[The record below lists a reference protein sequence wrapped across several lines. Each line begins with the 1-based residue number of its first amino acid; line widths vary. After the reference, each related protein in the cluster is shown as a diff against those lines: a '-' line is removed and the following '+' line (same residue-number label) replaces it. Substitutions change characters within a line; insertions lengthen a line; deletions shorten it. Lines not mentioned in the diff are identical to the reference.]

1 MKKRVLVMLMLFTMM
16 FSLFAS
22 THLSVPLGHRVYTIL
37 ASAETRGIIDPVST
51 VRPYP
56 RSVVVRNLEAMLQHP
71 GLSTNER
78 LEVMQIL
85 QEFEVSYASP
95 QTFSE
100 LLQQGSY
107 RSYWE
112 QYKIGVAFG
121 VDAES
126 TLTHSLTNQGMYD
139 SRNSIRA
146 YMKGDM
152 FDFLSFQMDFGL
164 LLDRLDSRLFLL
176 NDFTFESE
184 GKYDSIFNV
193 TEDNRFYYGQSLEPE
208 ISLQFLD
215 GNLQLRWASIQRDW
229 GVGRNNLM
237 ISGSAR
243 SFEGIETAVKFAPWL
258 NYQFITGS
266 LGKFQT
272 NAYIDTPVNTTFFDD
287 YFIRDE
293 MQETKLNNNFSAHRV
308 EVNLPWNLS
317 FGIYE
322 SVVYRKRFEL
332 AYLNPLSILMFQQ
345 INVGDFDN
353 MLAGLDAQWRI
364 PGVMRLYGAMGTT
377 EMNDIHLNRFFKAP
391 RNVIAFQAGT
401 DINIP
406 IGNFSM
412 LTLQYTNLGPF
423 FYTHYP
429 VKVDYDGDGTAD
441 EIYEVMYVNKGQN
454 LGYPL
459 RPNSDEILL
468 SGAFGFGEGWDGTIT
483 AKYQRRSGQY
493 GSNMGEYMI
502 YRAADAGAYDDKNF
516 NDNIIE
522 KVFGLELTVS
532 KKMKDYPISLT
543 ASYILNMQTERNR
556 GDATRYWVPD
566 DPDTKTVN
574 EEHITTD
581 SSEARAIPIQYT
593 PTGPWSPLDYTHAVR
608 LGVKIWK

>member
-1 MKKRVLVMLMLFTMM
+1 MKKHILIVLILFTSLI
-16 FSLFAS
+16 SLFAS

-37 ASAETRGIIDPVST
+37 ASAETRGIIDHIST
-51 VRPYP
+51 VKPYT
-56 RSVVVRNLEAMLQHP
+56 RSVVASNLNTILQHP
-71 GLSTNER
+71 ALSSGER
-78 LEVMQIL
+78 LEVEQML
-85 QEFEVSYASP
+85 VNLKVSFESP
-95 QTFSE
+95 QTSSE
-100 LLQQGSY
+100 LLQRGSY
-107 RSYWE
+107 ASYWE
-112 QYKIGVAFG
+112 KYKLGVAFG
-121 VDAES
+121 VDVES
-126 TLTHSLTNQGMYD
+126 SLTHSLTTRGMYD

-176 NDFTFESE
+176 NDFTFKSE
-184 GKYDSIFNV
+184 GKYDSIFNAM
-193 TEDNRFYYGQSLEPE
+193 EDNRFYYGQSLEPE

-258 NYQFITGS
+258 NYQFIAGS

-272 NAYIDTPVNTTFFDD
+272 NSYIDTPENSTLFDD

-293 MQETKLNNNFSAHRV
+293 MQGTKLNNNFSAHRV

-322 SVVYRKRFEL
+322 SVIYRKRFEL

-353 MLAGLDAQWRI
+353 MFAGVDVQWRI
-364 PGVMRLYGAMGTT
+364 PGVMRLYGAMATT
-377 EMNDIHLNRFFKAP
+377 EMNDIKPNRFFKAP
-391 RNVIAFQAGT
+391 RNVMAFQAGT

-406 IGNFSM
+406 FGNFSM
-412 LTLQYTNLGPF
+412 LTVQYTNLGPF

-429 VKVDYDGDGTAD
+429 VKLSHTDGTIAD
-441 EIYEVMYVNKGQN
+441 EIYDVMYVNKGQN

-459 RPNSDEILL
+459 RPNSDEILV
-468 SGAFGFGEGWDGTIT
+468 SGAFGFGSGWDASVT

-493 GSNMGEYMI
+493 GSKMDEYMI
-502 YRAADAGAYDDKNF
+502 YQASAAGAYDDKNF
-516 NDNIIE
+516 NDNLIE
-522 KVFGLELTVS
+522 KVLGLELAVS
-532 KKMKDYPISLT
+532 KKMKDYPVSFS
-543 ASYILNMQTERNR
+543 ASYILNMQTERAR
-556 GDATRYWVPD
+556 VATRYWHPEDDDYSTVPND
-566 DPDTKTVN
+566 Y
-574 EEHITTD
+574 
-581 SSEARAIPIQYT
+581 PIQYA

-608 LGVKIWK
+608 LGVRIWK

>member
-1 MKKRVLVMLMLFTMM
+1 MKKRILVILVLFSMM
-16 FSLFAS
+16 FGLFAS

-37 ASAETRGIIDPVST
+37 SSAETRGIIDPIST
-51 VRPYP
+51 VRPYT
-56 RSVVVRNLEAMLQHP
+56 RSVIVSNLKILLSHP
-71 GLSTNER
+71 ALSTSEQ
-78 LEVMQIL
+78 LEVQQML
-85 QEFEVSYASP
+85 SEFEVSYEPP
-95 QTFSE
+95 QTFSK
-100 LLQQGSY
+100 LLQHGSY
-107 RSYWE
+107 ASYWDE
-112 QYKIGVAFG
+112 YKLGVAFG
-121 VDAES
+121 IEVES
-126 TLTHSLTNQGMYD
+126 SLTHSLTTRGMYD

-152 FDFLSFQMDFGL
+152 FEFFSFQMDFDL
-164 LLDRLDSRLFLL
+164 LMDRLDSRLFLL
-176 NDFTFESE
+176 NDFTFKSE
-184 GKYDSIFNV
+184 GKYDSIFNAM
-193 TEDNRFYYGQSLEPE
+193 EDNRFYYGQSLEPE

-272 NAYIDTPVNTTFFDD
+272 NTYIDIPENKKFFDN
-287 YFIRDE
+287 YFIRDGI
-293 MQETKLNNNFSAHRV
+293 QGTQLNNNFSAHRV

-353 MLAGLDAQWRI
+353 MFAGVDAQWRI

-377 EMNDIHLNRFFKAP
+377 EMNDIHPNRFFKAP
-391 RNVIAFQAGT
+391 RNVMAFQAGT
-401 DINIP
+401 DIDIP

-412 LTLQYTNLGPF
+412 LTVQYTNLGPF

-429 VKVDYDGDGTAD
+429 VEVDYNDDGEAD

-459 RPNSDEILL
+459 RPNSDEILI
-468 SGAFGFGEGWDGTIT
+468 SGAFGFGDGWDSTIT

-493 GSNMGEYMI
+493 GSNMSEYMI

-516 NDNIIE
+516 NDNVVE

-532 KKMKDYPISLT
+532 KSMKDYPISFS
-543 ASYILNMQTERNR
+543 ASYILNMQTERDR
-556 GDATRYWVPD
+556 VATRYWVPD

-581 SSEARAIPIQYT
+581 PNEARAIPIQYT

-608 LGVKIWK
+608 LGVRIWR

>member
-1 MKKRVLVMLMLFTMM
+1 MKKRILVTLMLAATML
-16 FSLFAS
+16 SLLAT
-22 THLSVPLGHRVYTIL
+22 THLSIPLGHRVYTIL
-37 ASAETRGIIDPVST
+37 ASAETRGIINPIST
-51 VRPYP
+51 IKPYT
-56 RSVVVRNLEAMLQHP
+56 RSVVVSNLETVLQHP
-71 GLSTNER
+71 ALSSGER
-78 LEVMQIL
+78 LEVEQML
-85 QEFEVSYASP
+85 QNLKVSFESP
-95 QTFSE
+95 QTSSE
-100 LLQQGSY
+100 LLQRGSY
-107 RSYWE
+107 ASYWE
-112 QYKIGVAFG
+112 EYKLGVAFG
-121 VDAES
+121 VDVES
-126 TLTHSLTNQGMYD
+126 TLTHSLTTRGMYD
-139 SRNSIRA
+139 LRNSIRA

-176 NDFTFESE
+176 NDFTFNSE
-184 GKYDSIFNV
+184 GKYDSIFNAMEK
-193 TEDNRFYYGQSLEPE
+193 TRLYYGQSLAPE

-215 GNLQLRWASIQRDW
+215 GNLQLRWASIARDW

-272 NAYIDTPVNTTFFDD
+272 NAYIDTPVNSEFFDD

-293 MQETKLNNNFSAHRV
+293 MQGTKLNNNFSAHRV

-364 PGVMRLYGAMGTT
+364 PGIMRLYGAMGTT
-377 EMNDIHLNRFFKAP
+377 EMNDIHPNRFFKAP
-391 RNVIAFQAGT
+391 RNVMAFQAGT

-406 IGNFSM
+406 VGNFSM
-412 LTLQYTNLGPF
+412 LTVQYTNLGPF

-429 VKVDYDGDGTAD
+429 VEVDYDGDDIAD

-459 RPNSDEILL
+459 RPNSDEILV
-468 SGAFGFGEGWDGTIT
+468 SGAFGFGSGWDASVT

-493 GSNMGEYMI
+493 GSTMDEYMF
-502 YRAADAGAYDDKNF
+502 YRASVAGAYDDKNF
-516 NDNIIE
+516 NDNLIE
-522 KVFGLELTVS
+522 KVLGVELTVS
-532 KKMKDYPISLT
+532 KKMKDYPVSFS
-543 ASYILNMQTERNR
+543 ASYILNMQTERGR
-556 GDATRYWVPD
+556 VATWYWVPD
-566 DPDTKTVN
+566 DLTTDNTN
-574 EEHITTD
+574 EEHITD
-581 SSEARAIPIQYT
+581 SSEARAIPIQYA
-593 PTGPWSPLDYTHAVR
+593 PTGTWSPLENTHAVR

>member
-126 TLTHSLTNQGMYD
+126 TLTHSLTNQGIYD
-139 SRNSIRA
+139 SKNSIRA

-176 NDFTFESE
+176 NDFTFKSE

-193 TEDNRFYYGQSLEPE
+193 MEDNRFYYGQSLEPE

-237 ISGSAR
+237 ISGLAR

-258 NYQFITGS
+258 NYQFIAGS

-272 NAYIDTPVNTTFFDD
+272 NSYIDTPENSTLFDD

-293 MQETKLNNNFSAHRV
+293 MQGTKLNNNFSAHRV
-308 EVNLPWNLS
+308 EVNLPWNLT

-353 MLAGLDAQWRI
+353 MFAGVDAQWRI
-364 PGVMRLYGAMGTT
+364 PGVMRLYGAMATT
-377 EMNDIHLNRFFKAP
+377 EMNDIHPNRFFKAP
-391 RNVIAFQAGT
+391 RNVMAFQAGT

-459 RPNSDEILL
+459 RPNSDEILV
-468 SGAFGFGEGWDGTIT
+468 SGAFGFGSGWDASVT

-493 GSNMGEYMI
+493 GFNMDEYMI
-502 YRAADAGAYDDKNF
+502 YRASVADAYDDKNF
-516 NDNIIE
+516 NDNVFE

-532 KKMKDYPISLT
+532 KSMKDYPISFT
-543 ASYILNMQTERNR
+543 ASYMYNTQTNTKT
-556 GDATRYWVPD
+556 GSFVFSWVPD
-566 DPDTKTVN
+566 DPKAIIDQGHV
-574 EEHITTD
+574 TTNG
-581 SSEARAIPIQYT
+581 SEANARAIQYT
-593 PTGPWSPLDYTHAVR
+593 VTGPWSPFKHTHAIRVGVR
-608 LGVKIWK
+608 IWK

>member
-1 MKKRVLVMLMLFTMM
+1 MKKHILFVLILFTSLI
-16 FSLFAS
+16 SLFAA

-37 ASAETRGIIDPVST
+37 ASAETRGIINHIST
-51 VRPYP
+51 VKPYT
-56 RSVVVRNLEAMLQHP
+56 RSVVASNLETILQHP
-71 GLSTNER
+71 ALSSGER
-78 LEVMQIL
+78 LEVEQML
-85 QEFEVSYASP
+85 VNLKVSFESP
-95 QTFSE
+95 QTSSE
-100 LLQQGSY
+100 LLQRGSY
-107 RSYWE
+107 ASYWE
-112 QYKIGVAFG
+112 KYKLGVAFG
-121 VDAES
+121 VDVES
-126 TLTHSLTNQGMYD
+126 SLTHSLTTRGMYD

-176 NDFTFESE
+176 NDFTFKSE
-184 GKYDSIFNV
+184 GKYDSIFNAM
-193 TEDNRFYYGQSLEPE
+193 EDNRFYYGQSLVPE

-258 NYQFITGS
+258 NYQFIAGS

-272 NAYIDTPVNTTFFDD
+272 NSYIDTPENSTLFDD

-293 MQETKLNNNFSAHRV
+293 MQGTKLNNNFSAHRV

-322 SVVYRKRFEL
+322 SVIYRKRFEL

-353 MLAGLDAQWRI
+353 MFAGVDAQWKI
-364 PGVMRLYGAMGTT
+364 PGVMRLYGAMATT
-377 EMNDIHLNRFFKAP
+377 EMNDIKPNRFFKAP
-391 RNVIAFQAGT
+391 RNVMAFQAGT

-406 IGNFSM
+406 FGNFSM
-412 LTLQYTNLGPF
+412 LTVQYTNLGPF

-429 VKVDYDGDGTAD
+429 VGVDYNDDGVDD
-441 EIYEVMYVNKGQN
+441 EIYKVMYINKGQN

-459 RPNSDEILL
+459 RPNSDELL
-468 SGAFGFGEGWDGTIT
+468 VSAAFGFEDGWDSTVT

-493 GSNMGEYMI
+493 GSKMDEYMI
-502 YRAADAGAYDDKNF
+502 YQASAAGAYDDKNF
-516 NDNIIE
+516 NDNLIE
-522 KVFGLELTVS
+522 KVLGLELAVS
-532 KKMKDYPISLT
+532 KKMKDYPVSFS
-543 ASYILNMQTERNR
+543 ASYILNMQTERAR
-556 GDATRYWVPD
+556 VATRYWHPEDDDYSTVPND
-566 DPDTKTVN
+566 Y
-574 EEHITTD
+574 
-581 SSEARAIPIQYT
+581 PIQYA
-593 PTGPWSPLDYTHAVR
+593 PTGPWNPLDYTHAVR
-608 LGVKIWK
+608 LGVRIWK

>member
-1 MKKRVLVMLMLFTMM
+1 MKKRVLVMLILFTLM

-22 THLSVPLGHRVYTIL
+22 TYLSVPLDHRVYTIL
-37 ASAETRGIIDPVST
+37 SSAETRGIINPIST
-51 VRPYP
+51 VKPYT
-56 RSVVVRNLEAMLQHP
+56 RSVVVSNLETMLQHP
-71 GLSTNER
+71 GLSTGER
-78 LEVMQIL
+78 LEVEQML
-85 QEFEVSYASP
+85 QNLKVSFESP
-95 QTFSE
+95 KTSSE

-107 RSYWE
+107 ASYWE
-112 QYKIGVAFG
+112 EYKLGVAFG
-121 VDAES
+121 VDVES
-126 TLTHSLTNQGMYD
+126 SLTYSLTTSGMYD

-176 NDFTFESE
+176 NDFTFKSE
-184 GKYDSIFNV
+184 GKYDSIFNAM
-193 TEDNRFYYGQSLEPE
+193 EDNRFYYGQSLAPE

-215 GNLQLRWASIQRDW
+215 GNLQIRWASIQRDW

-272 NAYIDTPVNTTFFDD
+272 NAYVDTPENSTFFDD

-293 MQETKLNNNFSAHRV
+293 MQGTKLNNNFSAHRV

-317 FGIYE
+317 FSIYE

-364 PGVMRLYGAMGTT
+364 PGIMRLYGAIGTT
-377 EMNDIHLNRFFKAP
+377 EMNDIHPNRFFKAP
-391 RNVIAFQAGT
+391 RNVMAFQAGT

-412 LTLQYTNLGPF
+412 LTVQYTNLGPF

-429 VKVDYDGDGTAD
+429 VEVNYDGDDEVD

-459 RPNSDEILL
+459 RPNSDEILI
-468 SGAFGFGEGWDGTIT
+468 SGALGFGGGWDALIT

-493 GSNMGEYMI
+493 GYNMDEYMI
-502 YRAADAGAYDDKNF
+502 YRASVAGAYDDKNF

-532 KKMKDYPISLT
+532 KQMKDYPISFI
-543 ASYILNMQTERNR
+543 ASYILNMQTERDR
-556 GDATRYWVPD
+556 GVATRYWHPED
-566 DPDTKTVN
+566 DKYS
-574 EEHITTD
+574 TD
-581 SSEARAIPIQYT
+581 PNDYPIQYA
-593 PTGPWSPLDYTHAVR
+593 PTGPWSPLNYTHAVR